1 MTAKEMVEQ
10 ARTKLPKVY
19 LAGKMRGVPLFNFP
33 AFTAAAEKLRGWGY
47 EVWSPHERD
56 IKEDGFDPVKDKP
69 RLIKEY
75 MEHDL
80 AAICR
85 CDAVVLLP
93 GWETSRGASLEVH
106 VARQIGLTIYALEE
120 RSLRL
125 VVDEPKPM
133 SVLQEADA
141 LISGDRQASYGPA
154 NQDFKRTADMWTAL
168 LQYKLLPGE
177 RIRSQDVGYMM
188 ILLKASRGQHSNK
201 RDTVVDIAGYAGC
214 IWRCVE
220 EEIKNVKR

>member
-93 GWETSRGASLEVH
+93 GWETSWGASLEVH

-125 VVDEPKPM
+125 VVDKPKPM

-141 LISGDRQASYGPA
+141 LINGDKNAQYGPPT
-154 NQDFKRTADMWTAL
+154 QDFKRTADMWTGL
-168 LQYKLLPGE
+168 LQFKLLPGAQL
-177 RIRSQDVGYMM
+177 RPQDVAWMM
-188 ILLKASRGQHSNK
+188 MLLKASRAQHSKK
-201 RDTVVDIAGYAGC
+201 RDNYTDAAGYAGC
-214 IWRCVE
+214 GWKCE
-220 EEIKNVKR
+220 EADNAV